1 MILVGRHVRVPL
13 ESAGVEEEEDGCTI
27 RHSGFGEGEGG
38 GDKSDDGEEG
48 GGMLVVV
55 KKKEIDRGKGPSSP
69 NEPVSSVTKMDL
81 MVR

>member
-1 MILVGRHVRVPL
+1 MATTARKAR
-13 ESAGVEEEEDGCTI
+13 
-27 RHSGFGEGEGG
+27 
-38 GDKSDDGEEG
+38 
-48 GGMLVVV
+48 GMLVVV